1 MSVDNKCLTDK
12 QIQDAYIFMDGTFS
26 KSTEFD
32 HGLFSEWPILKTI
45 LDDECE
51 EEIEVA
57 KVNFYLFN
65 GNQVDFYDAADS
77 IDGNGGHLVSGSA
90 SDEDTAG

>member
-1 MSVDNKCLTDK
+1 MFLKARLNTNCEAFIMSADNKCLTDK

-32 HGLFSEWPILKTI
+32 HGLFSEWLILKTI

-57 KVNFYLFN
+57 KVNFYLSRN
-65 GNQVDFYDAADS
+65 VNLS
-77 IDGNGGHLVSGSA
+77 
-90 SDEDTAG
+90 